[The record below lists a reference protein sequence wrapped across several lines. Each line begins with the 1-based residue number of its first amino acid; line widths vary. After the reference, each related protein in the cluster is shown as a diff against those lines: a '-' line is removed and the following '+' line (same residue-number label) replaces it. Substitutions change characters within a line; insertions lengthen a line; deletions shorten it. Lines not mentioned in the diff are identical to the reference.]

1 MAPQQSN
8 PAEVDTIDVID
19 VASSEEKTHDP
30 LPQQNPPK
38 AELKQ
43 ERRMENVRR
52 VRDEADSLRQEICQ
66 LRIRLEEV
74 EEESKFHAAKANELT
89 ELLMNCNN
97 GNGVDETALKQSESL
112 AKKDC
117 QIESLEKKIT
127 KLETEKALLVVERD
141 NVKKEMAMM
150 SNVVRSLQNVAKGS
164 PDNSYHEDDDSED
177 EESEDEA
184 VVLTPETA
192 LDLTLGNLKDHIEML
207 EDGLQASSSLNST
220 QKKAISTLQAD
231 IKAQQAQIG
240 MLEAL
245 FKDLNAADRIAMM
258 KEQEDAEAKKNEEGS
273 DNSATKGSRFGSV
286 FAIKNS
292 SKVTTEEPTEKS
304 QEDSTPKEDTKK
316 SYFGSVF
323 SSKKSQKTSDE
334 DASND
339 DSNEKLHDAPAPQE
353 DAKASKGS
361 YFDVFSGISAPK
373 LLPSRE
379 PRKPEIPTSA
389 LAAQQAAEI
398 LLGKTAGEENV
409 PKMEKKTK
417 MKKVKIKFK
426 KAGLEGTYTGPLVD
440 KKPHGIGTIRFTNGN
455 TYLGEMTRG
464 KMSGSGTLYTKNGVF
479 RGLFENNRFVGESG
493 DETSDKPSD
502 AKATATEMNNNE
514 DDKVT
519 NAMAALELDAFSPSN
534 IDDVIDDSFNMTGN
548 LDGMERKAELAEI
561 QKFKEREE
569 NESFLKE
576 FSGSE
581 HSSSMGNL
589 DESNSSSSDADQED
603 VL

>member
-1 MAPQQSN
+1 MAPQQS
-8 PAEVDTIDVID
+8 EVDTIDVITA
-19 VASSEEKTHDP
+19 ASSDETTHDP
-30 LPQQNPPK
+30 LPQQNLPK
-38 AELKQ
+38 AEL
-43 ERRMENVRR
+43 RMENVRR

-89 ELLMNCNN
+89 ELLMNSNN
-97 GNGVDETALKQSESL
+97 GNGVDETALKQSEAL

-127 KLETEKALLVVERD
+127 KLETEKALLGVERD
-141 NVKKEMAMM
+141 NAKKEMVEM
-150 SNVVRSLQNVAKGS
+150 SKVVRSLQNVAKGS
-164 PDNSYHEDDDSED
+164 PDNSYHEYDDEED
-177 EESEDEA
+177 DEDDESEDEA
-184 VVLTPETA
+184 VVLTPDTA

-207 EDGLQASSSLNST
+207 EDGLQASSNLNST
-220 QKKAISTLQAD
+220 QKNAISSLQQD

-245 FKDLNAADRIAMM
+245 FKDLNAADRIEMM
-258 KEQEDAEAKKNEEGS
+258 KKQQEAEAKMKEDASN
-273 DNSATKGSRFGSV
+273 DSAAKGSIFGSV
-286 FAIKNS
+286 FSVKKS
-292 SKVTTEEPTEKS
+292 SKATEETATNDDSTENS
-304 QEDSTPKEDTKK
+304 QEDSTPKEDSAAKAQ

-323 SSKKSQKTSDE
+323 SSKKSQKTTEE

-339 DSNEKLHDAPAPQE
+339 DSTPQE
-353 DAKASKGS
+353 DAKAKAS
-361 YFDVFSGISAPK
+361 YFDSVFSSK
-373 LLPSRE
+373 LTSTKDS
-379 PRKPEIPTSA
+379 RKPDIPTSA
-389 LAAQQAAEI
+389 LAAKHAAEI
-398 LLGKTAGEENV
+398 LLGSNSAEV
-409 PKMEKKTK
+409 PKKEKRTK

-479 RGLFENNRFVGESG
+479 RGLFENNRYVGESG
-493 DETSDKPSD
+493 DEASDNDENKPSD
-502 AKATATEMNNNE
+502 VTATTTTEMDNSEGDN
-514 DDKVT
+514 KAA

-534 IDDVIDDSFNMTGN
+534 IDDVIDDSFNMMVN
-548 LDGMERKAELAEI
+548 LDGMERKAELAEM
-561 QKFKEREE
+561 KKSYEREA

-581 HSSSMGNL
+581 HSSSMGAL
-589 DESNSSSSDADQED
+589 DESNNSSLCEGQD